1 MAGNREGWGLGLMAG
16 QAEDIPLDPAT
27 LVRLATVVSVDLAE
41 ARCTV
46 QIGDEDSDDS
56 ISPPV
61 RWGGM
66 RCGKTRIWSPPSV
79 GEQGELHCP
88 DGEIE
93 NAIFYPGIVCDAFPP
108 VGSDETEIIEFE
120 DGSRVSYDPVGH
132 AFEINLS
139 DGATARIVAPGGLT
153 IDADVTINGD
163 IDLQGKMTATDDVI
177 ADGKSLKSHKHS
189 GVQAGG
195 GQTGTPV

>member
-1 MAGNREGWGLGLMAG
+1 MI
-16 QAEDIPLDPAT
+16 EDIPLDAAT
-27 LVRLATVVSVDLAE
+27 LIRLVTVVSVDLGE

-46 QIGDEDSDDS
+46 QIGDEDGDDS

-93 NAIFYPGIVCDAFPP
+93 NAVFYPGIVCDAFPP
-108 VGSDETEIIEFE
+108 VGNSLTEMIEWE
-120 DGSRVSYDPVGH
+120 DGSRITYDPEGH
-132 AFEINLS
+132 AFVIDLTA
-139 DGATARIVAPGGLT
+139 GATARIIAPGGLT

-163 IDLQGKMTATDDVI
+163 IALQGKMTASDDVI
-177 ADGKSLKSHKHS
+177 ADGKSLKSHKHGRVMAGAAQS
-189 GVQAGG
+189 GP
-195 GQTGTPV
+195 PV

>member
-1 MAGNREGWGLGLMAG
+1 M
-16 QAEDIPLDPAT
+16 EDIPLDPAT
-27 LVRLATVVSVDLAE
+27 LVRFATVESVDLAE
-41 ARCTV
+41 ARCTL
-46 QIGDEDSDDS
+46 QIGDEDGDDS

-79 GEQGELHCP
+79 GEQGILYCP

-93 NAIFYPGIVCDAFPP
+93 NAIFVPGIICDAFPP
-108 VGSDETEIIEFE
+108 VGDSEMEIIEFE
-120 DGSRVSYDPVGH
+120 DGSRITHDAAAH
-132 AFEINLS
+132 AFVIDLTAA
-139 DGATARIVAPGGLT
+139 ATAHMIVPGGLT

-163 IDLQGKMTATDDVI
+163 ITLQGKMTATDDVI
-177 ADGKSLKSHKHS
+177 ADGKSLKSHKHG

-195 GQTGTPV
+195 AQSGPPA